1 MSESKKDNSKQSLW
15 ELIINIILEL
25 FSAIIRFFKHLLS

>member
-1 MSESKKDNSKQSLW
+1 MSEFKKDKSKQPLW

>member
-1 MSESKKDNSKQSLW
+1 MSESKKDKAKQPLW

-25 FSAIIRFFKHLLS
+25 CSAIIRFIKHLIP

>member
-1 MSESKKDNSKQSLW
+1 MSESKKDKSKQPLW

-25 FSAIIRFFKHLLS
+25 FSAIIRFSKHLIP